1 MSVDG
6 CSLSELEEC
15 HEVIARNEEAMIQI
29 SEMCLCHSVRNFI
42 AHFAG
47 MMFMNLANSPT
58 THHHLARKVLT
69 SNLLLAME
77 FRKNVYEPLVFYGH
91 QDDAL
96 LFE

>member
-1 MSVDG
+1 MPVNG

-15 HEVIARNEEAMIQI
+15 HELIAKNEEAMIQI
-29 SEMCLCHSVRNFI
+29 SEMCLCYSVSNFI

-58 THHHLARKVLT
+58 THRHLARKVLT
-69 SNLLLAME
+69 SNLLQAME
-77 FRKNVYEPLVFYGH
+77 FRKNVYVPLAFYGH